1 MLVPL
6 SRKAFTLV
14 LTLVLLTTGIS
25 RGAAV
30 YAASSEGS
38 GRPFQQTPV
47 LSIRGRE
54 ILADGKP
61 VRGMFVFWH
70 IPSDAAAREKKI
82 RAELGRIRNL
92 GFTGVSIETGWK
104 ECFPAEGLSA
114 LGKTAADSVIRWAAE
129 EGLWVQLLIT
139 PHYVPDWVFRKHGD
153 IQMRGTDGQPVDG
166 QFLPFS
172 PYSPAVSNLV
182 AFQRAAV
189 RHFSRYPNILCF
201 WLTNEMGFGKGWPDR
216 SQWGLSAWRHWLGRV
231 QPDVAF
237 WNQRWGTSLE
247 KLDDAVIPSEGEGT
261 AWMDWTRFRRLS
273 LIEFWN
279 TLYEEA
285 CRARRRFIPVGH
297 KISAYQAVDAFA
309 SPFGLHLS
317 WRLFRADVLGFDN
330 YGVSAGLLAL
340 QQSAPC
346 PVIISETNLPRTA
359 ETLNGKARTLRMLL
373 QQSLAGA
380 AIQTIYAWNEFDPE
394 AFPWGTRYSDG
405 TVLKGAEAALEMATL
420 MRDASCTVGR
430 GEAADPAVAVVLPAS
445 ALSVRSADHER
456 FQGVLDAVADL
467 THRAGAV
474 CLAVMSDDLA
484 PDAYLHAAS
493 HVPSPPEAPG
503 GASLLRF
510 LPESVRLIWLP
521 GDIGFDQAFLESP
534 ALQKWVAAGG
544 ILSLGYREQGPPAW
558 TGIRQA
564 RREGLQLVS
573 TTPASGRWA
582 FRQREYT
589 GVGIL
594 ELAGTGE
601 GPPPEV
607 AVMAV
612 LERSQE
618 PVALRVRRGEGLIL
632 YAGLPMDGSG
642 LRGRDAGYVQD
653 ALELAGVIAPALPPG
668 PRIQI
673 SDGRMLLWTDSDW
686 TGKVAA
692 PGEIASLTVYDRDS
706 LRVEN
711 PELRAAG
718 SILTGTLYQDQFAVV
733 CWRTPDSR
741 H

>member
-1 MLVPL
+1 MAVMN
-6 SRKAFTLV
+6 
-14 LTLVLLTTGIS
+14 
-25 RGAAV
+25 RGGGV
-30 YAASSEGS
+30 CAASPEGS
-38 GRPFQQTPV
+38 GRPFQPAPV
-47 LSIRGRE
+47 LSVRGRD

-129 EGLWVQLLIT
+129 EGLWVQLLLT
-139 PHYVPDWVFRKHGD
+139 PHYVPDWVFRKYGD
-153 IQMRGTDGQPVDG
+153 VRMRGTDGQPVDG

-172 PYSPAVSNLV
+172 PYSPAVSDLI

-201 WLTNEMGFGKGWPDR
+201 WLTNEMGFGKSWPDR
-216 SQWGLSAWRHWLGRV
+216 SQWGLRAWRHWLGRV
-231 QPDVAF
+231 QPDVAV

-247 KLDDAVIPSEGEGT
+247 KLDDVDIPSEGGGT
-261 AWMDWTRFRRLS
+261 MWADWARFRRLS

-279 TLYEEA
+279 TLYEET
-285 CRARRRFIPVGH
+285 RRVRPRFIPVGH
-297 KISAYQAVDAFA
+297 KLSPYQAVDAFA

-317 WRLFRADVLGFDN
+317 WRLLRADVLGFDN

-340 QQSAPC
+340 QQSASC
-346 PVIISETNLPRTA
+346 PVIIAETNLTRTA
-359 ETLNGKARTLRMLL
+359 ETLTGKARTLRMLL

-380 AIQTIYAWNEFDPE
+380 AIQTIYAWDEFDPE
-394 AFPWGTRYSDG
+394 AFPWGMRYSDG
-405 TVLKGAEAALEMATL
+405 TLLKGAEAAVEMATL
-420 MRDASCTVGR
+420 MQDASGTSGRVG
-430 GEAADPAVAVVLPAS
+430 AADPVVAVVLPAS

-456 FQGVLDAVADL
+456 FHGVLDAVADL
-467 THRAGAV
+467 AHRAGAV
-474 CLAVMSDDLA
+474 CLAMMSDDLA
-484 PDAYLHAAS
+484 PDAYLQPKADAT
-493 HVPSPPEAPG
+493 PPPEAPG

-510 LPESVRLIWLP
+510 LPESVRLIWIPDDTGL
-521 GDIGFDQAFLESP
+521 DQAFLESP

-558 TGIRQA
+558 TGIRQV

-573 TTPASGRWA
+573 TTPASGRWG
-582 FRQREYT
+582 FRQREYNGA
-589 GVGIL
+589 GVL

-607 AVMAV
+607 TVTAV

-653 ALELAGVIAPALPPG
+653 ALELAGVIAPALPSG

-692 PGEIASLTVYDRDS
+692 PGEITSLTVYDRDS

-711 PELRAAG
+711 PELAVAG
-718 SILTGTLYQDQFAVV
+718 SIVTGTLYQDQCAVV
-733 CWRTPDSR
+733 CWRTPDSGQ
-741 H
+741 